1 MEFAEGGRAAALAHV
16 SLGLAAVWVTAPGEG
31 GPRALGG
38 VATLT
43 PLFEPL
49 GRPLLLVLWPSLSV
63 GVVAA
68 GRPVWAA
75 LPGVARALSSF
86 PLPYLPFLSSRT
98 LVLYCMYCN
107 RGGSWD
113 AVGVLDSREHC

>member
-1 MEFAEGGRAAALAHV
+1 MGSRLSLPLRGGAGCGCAGAAALAHV

-86 PLPYLPFLSSRT
+86 PSPLPSLPFLSYSCP
-98 LVLYCMYCN
+98 VLY
-107 RGGSWD
+107 
-113 AVGVLDSREHC
+113 VL